1 MKLEK
6 NDLPIILSNTEI
18 PDLFF
23 TEYFTQANGD
33 YIKVYLYLNFI
44 SKYNK
49 EVKLNDLS
57 KKLALPI
64 STLQDAIKYWENLEL
79 ITKKSTGY
87 VVNNIQ
93 EMELHKLYTP
103 KISLSKEDIEKNSK
117 DQYRAKAIET
127 INTTFFQGIMTPS
140 WYNDI
145 DLWFKKYS
153 FDEQV
158 MYSLFKYCFDR
169 SALHRNYVQ
178 TVADAW
184 SKNNVK
190 TYSDLESY
198 YEKQEKLSTIKKSI
212 SSKLRLSRPL
222 TQFEEAYIEKWTVD
236 FNYSLDIIDIAL
248 KKTTSKANPSFDYIN
263 KIITDWNDHN
273 LKTTTDIQNYLSS
286 QKQKTQSI
294 KELEK
299 KTNYNNYQSRQY
311 DDFESLYA
319 NTQN

>member
-169 SALHRNYVQ
+169 SALHRNYVE

-212 SSKLRLSRPL
+212 SSKLRISRPL

>member
-1 MKLEK
+1 MKLET
-6 NDLPIILSNTEI
+6 NDSSILFSSTEI
-18 PDLFF
+18 SDLFF
-23 TEYFTQANGD
+23 TEYFSQSKGD
-33 YIKVYLYLNFI
+33 YIKVYLYLVFI

-49 EVKLNDLS
+49 EIKLNDLS

-64 STLQDAIKYWENLEL
+64 STLQEALKYWENLGL
-79 ITKKSTGY
+79 ITKKTTGY
-87 VVNNIQ
+87 IVNSLQ
-93 EMELHKLYTP
+93 ELELHKLYTP
-103 KISLSKEDIEKNSK
+103 KTALSKEDIEKNAQN
-117 DQYRAKAIET
+117 QYRAKAIET

-158 MYSLFKYCFDR
+158 MFTLFKYCFER

-178 TVADAW
+178 AVADAW

-190 TYSDLESY
+190 SYSDLEAY
-198 YEKQEKLSTIKKSI
+198 YEKQEKMSIIKKSI
-212 SSKLRLSRPL
+212 CSKLRISRPL
-222 TQFEEAYIEKWTVD
+222 TQFEEAYIEKWIID
-236 FNYSLDIIDIAL
+236 YNYSIDIIDIAL
-248 KKTTSKANPSFDYIN
+248 KKTTSKANPNFDYIN
-263 KIITDWNDHN
+263 KVITDWYEHK
-273 LKTTTDIQNYLSS
+273 LRTCEEIQAYLSS
-286 QKQKTQSI
+286 LKQKTKNI

-319 NTQN
+319 NS

>member
-93 EMELHKLYTP
+93 EIELHKLYTP

-286 QKQKTQSI
+286 QKQKSQSI

>member
-49 EVKLNDLS
+49 EIKLNDLS

-286 QKQKTQSI
+286 QKQKSQSI

>member
-6 NDLPIILSNTEI
+6 NDASILFSTTEI

-23 TEYFTQANGD
+23 TEYFSQSKGD
-33 YIKVYLYLNFI
+33 YLKVYLYLNFI

-64 STLQDAIKYWENLEL
+64 STLQDALKYWENLEL
-79 ITKKSTGY
+79 ITKKTTGY
-87 VVNNIQ
+87 IVNNIQ
-93 EMELHKLYTP
+93 EIELHKLYSP
-103 KISLSKEDIEKNSK
+103 KTSLTKEDIEKNAK
-117 DQYRAKAIET
+117 NQYRAKAIET

-140 WYNDI
+140 WYSDI

-158 MYSLFKYCFDR
+158 MYSLFQYCFQR

-190 TYSDLESY
+190 TYNDLESY
-198 YEKQEKLSTIKKSI
+198 YEKQEKLSVIKKSI
-212 SSKLRLSRPL
+212 CSKLRLSRAL
-222 TQFEEAYIEKWTVD
+222 TQFEEAYIEKWIID
-236 FNYSLDIIDIAL
+236 YSYSLDIIDMAL
-248 KKTTSKANPSFDYIN
+248 KKTTSKANPNFDYIN
-263 KIITDWNDHN
+263 KIITDWFEHK
-273 LKTTTDIQNYLSS
+273 LRTPEEVQNYLSS
-286 QKQKTQSI
+286 LKQKTKNI

-299 KTNYNNYQSRQY
+299 KTNYTNYQSRQY

-319 NTQN
+319 NSQN

>member
-6 NDLPIILSNTEI
+6 TDLPIILSNTEI

>member
-64 STLQDAIKYWENLEL
+64 STLQGAIKYWENLEL

-263 KIITDWNDHN
+263 KIIT
-273 LKTTTDIQNYLSS
+273 
-286 QKQKTQSI
+286 
-294 KELEK
+294 E
-299 KTNYNNYQSRQY
+299 SRQY

>member
-212 SSKLRLSRPL
+212 SSKLRISRPL

>member
-6 NDLPIILSNTEI
+6 NDLPILLSTTEI
-18 PDLFF
+18 SDLFF
-23 TEYFTQANGD
+23 TEYFSQSKGD
-33 YIKVYLYLNFI
+33 YIKVYLYLVFI

-64 STLQDAIKYWENLEL
+64 STLQDALKYWEGLEL
-79 ITKKSTGY
+79 ITKKTSGY
-87 VVNNIQ
+87 VVNNLQ
-93 EMELHKLYTP
+93 ELELHKLYTP
-103 KISLSKEDIEKNSK
+103 KTSISKEDIEKNAK
-117 DQYRAKAIET
+117 NQYRAKAIET

-158 MYSLFKYCFDR
+158 MYSLFQYCFHR

-178 TVADAW
+178 AVADAW

-190 TYSDLESY
+190 TYNDLESY
-198 YEKQEKLSTIKKSI
+198 YEKQEKLSAIKKSI
-212 SSKLRLSRPL
+212 TSKLRLSRAL
-222 TQFEEAYIEKWTVD
+222 TQFEEAYIETWIVD
-236 FNYSLDIIDIAL
+236 YNYTIDIIDIAL
-248 KKTTSKANPSFDYIN
+248 KKTTSKASPNFDYIH
-263 KIITDWNDHN
+263 KIISDWHEHK
-273 LKTTTDIQNYLSS
+273 LRTAEEIQNYLSS
-286 QKQKTQSI
+286 LKNKAKSI
-294 KELEK
+294 KDLEK
-299 KTNYNNYQSRQY
+299 KTNYNNYQSRTY

-319 NTQN
+319 NS

>member
-6 NDLPIILSNTEI
+6 NDLPIIFSTTEI
-18 PDLFF
+18 SDLFF

-49 EVKLNDLS
+49 EIKLNDLS

-64 STLQDAIKYWENLEL
+64 STLQDAIKYWENLDL
-79 ITKKSTGY
+79 ITKKSAGY
-87 VVNNIQ
+87 IVNNLQ
-93 EMELHKLYTP
+93 EIELHKLYSP
-103 KISLSKEDIEKNSK
+103 KTSLSKDDIEKNSK
-117 DQYRAKAIET
+117 NQYRAKAIET
-127 INTTFFQGIMTPS
+127 INSTFFQGIMTPS

-198 YEKQEKLSTIKKSI
+198 YEKQEKLSAIKKSI

-236 FNYSLDIIDIAL
+236 FNYSLDVIDIAL
-248 KKTTSKANPSFDYIN
+248 KKTTSKSNPSFDYIN
-263 KIITDWNDHN
+263 KIITDWNEHK
-273 LKTTTDIQNYLSS
+273 LKTPEEIQNYLSS
-286 QKQKTQSI
+286 QKQKSKNI

-299 KTNYNNYQSRQY
+299 KTNYNNYQARQY

-319 NTQN
+319 NTNN

>member
-6 NDLPIILSNTEI
+6 NDLPILFSTTEI
-18 PDLFF
+18 SDLFF
-23 TEYFTQANGD
+23 TEYFSQSKGD

-49 EVKLNDLS
+49 EIKLNDLS

-64 STLQDAIKYWENLEL
+64 STLQDALKYWESLEL
-79 ITKKSTGY
+79 ITKKTSGY
-87 VVNNIQ
+87 VVNNLQ
-93 EMELHKLYTP
+93 EIELHKLYSP
-103 KISLSKEDIEKNSK
+103 KTAISKEDIEKNAK
-117 DQYRAKAIET
+117 NQYRAKAIET
-127 INTTFFQGIMTPS
+127 INSTFFQGIMTPS

-158 MYSLFKYCFDR
+158 MYSLFQYCFQR

-190 TYSDLESY
+190 TYNDLESY
-198 YEKQEKLSTIKKSI
+198 YEKQEKLSAIKKSI
-212 SSKLRLSRPL
+212 CSKLRLSRAL
-222 TQFEEAYIEKWTVD
+222 TQFEEAYIETWIVD
-236 FNYSLDIIDIAL
+236 YNYSIDIIDIAL
-248 KKTTSKANPSFDYIN
+248 KKTTSKANPNFDYIH
-263 KIITDWNDHN
+263 KIISDWHEHK
-273 LKTTTDIQNYLSS
+273 LRTAEEIQNYLASL
-286 QKQKTQSI
+286 KQKTKSI

-299 KTNYNNYQSRQY
+299 KTNYNNYQSRSY

-319 NTQN
+319 NS